1 MGIILFSPVMAVL
14 YFWIVSDSKGGF
26 IFKQERMGQFAKPFN
41 IYKIRSMYVEKRDD
55 TKLIT
60 VGEDSRITRPGKFI
74 RKYKLDE
81 LPQLFNVLLGD
92 ISLVGPRP
100 EVFKYREYY
109 SGAYEEILSIK
120 PGITDPA
127 SIQFIDESTVLA
139 NATDPEKAY
148 TEVVLPKKLSASLAY
163 AKSVSFS
170 NDLRIILR
178 TIAAIFR

>member
-26 IFKQERMGQFAKPFN
+26 IFTQERMGQFAKPFN

-60 VGEDSRITRPGKFI
+60 VGEDPRITRPGKFI

-100 EVFKYREYY
+100 EVFKYREHY

-127 SIQFIDESTVLA
+127 SIQFINESTVLA
-139 NATDPEKAY
+139 NAADPEKAY

-163 AKSVSFS
+163 AKSVSFG

-178 TIAAIFR
+178 TVAAIFR